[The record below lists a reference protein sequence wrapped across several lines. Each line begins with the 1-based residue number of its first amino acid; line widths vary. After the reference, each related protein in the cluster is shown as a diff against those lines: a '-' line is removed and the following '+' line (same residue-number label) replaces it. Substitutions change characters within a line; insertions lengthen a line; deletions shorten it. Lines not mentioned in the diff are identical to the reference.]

1 VLLLASLGGEEEK
14 RGGVGGS
21 WRCLSWAAV
30 AARWSG
36 EPSSTWRGWWT
47 SSPWIAGSLLLFL
60 RSWWHQDFFFDQGNR
75 RGGLYGNFLLM
86 TKKITG
92 KEAWGIYMSG
102 GEEGRSYTRK
112 TKFKKDQSTQIRLLC
127 VWV

>member
-1 VLLLASLGGEEEK
+1 VDFFTMDRRLAPPLPP
-14 RGGVGGS
+14 VM
-21 WRCLSWAAV
+21 V
-30 AARWSG
+30 ASR
-36 EPSSTWRGWWT
+36 
-47 SSPWIAGSLLLFL
+47 
-60 RSWWHQDFFFDQGNR
+60 FFFDQGNR

-86 TKKITG
+86 TKKITR

-102 GEEGRSYTRK
+102 CEKGRSYNRK